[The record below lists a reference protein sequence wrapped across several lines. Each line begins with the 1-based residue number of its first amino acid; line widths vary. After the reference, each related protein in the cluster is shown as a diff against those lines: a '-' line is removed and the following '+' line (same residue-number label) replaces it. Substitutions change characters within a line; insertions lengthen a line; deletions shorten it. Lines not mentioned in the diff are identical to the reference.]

1 MQKMIAGFDQL
12 LKDSNLPD
20 EDIITNHGTFIK
32 EFKENFQ
39 TAPLKCKKWA
49 DIKYNNFK
57 TYHALT

>member
-1 MQKMIAGFDQL
+1 MKDNLMQKMIAGFDQL

-39 TAPLKCKKWA
+39 TAPLKCKK
-49 DIKYNNFK
+49 
-57 TYHALT
+57 